1 MVFKV
6 ELYRTRTISYSISL
20 RVTQNIP
27 FDLLRVQP
35 LRVPCSHTR
44 SWKSEKINLNFMFWF
59 EVDEHF
65 KNDHFFIFLLH
76 NWNLKESVHEKL
88 IFTPIGIRITVG
100 VSTLVVG
107 TGCTHF
113 NYKIYI
119 RIGWDFFSPHRT
131 LSLIEYLDHI
141 VQNSRIKI
149 SVDTIS
155 DFRSDSWEKWSTS
168 YQYRVDFVDA
178 MTFKIHERSK
188 KYSKYCT
195 PNESIVTLAWQ

>member
-1 MVFKV
+1 MYLVDDVDNELFKHT
-6 ELYRTRTISYSISL
+6 EGSTITSTL
-20 RVTQNIP
+20 
-27 FDLLRVQP
+27 F
-35 LRVPCSHTR
+35 SHEVMKI
-44 SWKSEKINLNFMFWF
+44 WKNKSELHVLIRGRWTDQKRSFLY
-59 EVDEHF
+59 
-65 KNDHFFIFLLH
+65 FLLH
-76 NWNLKESVHEKL
+76 NWSLKESVHEKL

-119 RIGWDFFSPHRT
+119 RIGWEFFSPHRT

-149 SVDTIS
+149 SVDAIP

-195 PNESIVTLAWQ
+195 PNESIATLAWQWT